1 MKNLL
6 SVLALTVVLSACG
19 EKPAQ
24 ETSDKP
30 ATQAEVAQSV
40 TKEGAIADYMALKNA
55 FVQTAV
61 DAAQEAAKNL
71 VESLK
76 AEDMDEATINA
87 ASIIMTSDDIEAQRA
102 AFKTITD
109 NMVSKIK
116 ESGTETGV
124 YVQYCPMAFGNTG
137 ASWLSLSEDIKNP
150 YFGDKMLTCGKVEEK
165 L

>member
-6 SVLALTVVLSACG
+6 SVLAMTVVLAACG
-19 EKPAQ
+19 EKPTQ
-24 ETSDKP
+24 ETSEKAAP
-30 ATQAEVAQSV
+30 QAQTPQTA
-40 TKEGAIADYMALKNA
+40 TKEGAIADYMALKDA

-61 DAAQEAAKNL
+61 DAAKEAAANL

-87 ASIIMTSDDIEAQRA
+87 ASMIMTSDDIEAQRA

-116 ESGTETGV
+116 ESGSEAGV
-124 YVQYCPMAFGNTG
+124 YVQYCPMAFDNTG
-137 ASWLSLSEDIKNP
+137 ANWLSMTEDIKNP

-165 L
+165 I